1 MQWRELD
8 VRLEKMNYK
17 EPLSKE
23 EKIEAVLMGIIV
35 ALLYLFALGIFIDG
49 QYLS

>member
-1 MQWRELD
+1 
-8 VRLEKMNYK
+8 MNYK

-35 ALLYLFALGIFIDG
+35 ALLYLFAYGY
-49 QYLS
+49 YLS